1 MEKKIKCLLIDD
13 DPDDQDLFRYAL
25 QKIEFDIELFIADDG
40 AYAMEQLSDENF
52 LPDIIFIDLN
62 MPRLNGIECIREIKK
77 IDRLV
82 NIPAYI
88 YSTAH
93 EYQNEIDIKQMGIR
107 EYIEKP
113 NNVMEL
119 LPVLKK
125 IFGALQLTA

>member
-25 QKIEFDIELFIADDG
+25 QKIEFNIELFIADDG
-40 AYAMEQLSDENF
+40 AYAMEQFSDENF

-93 EYQNEIDIKQMGIR
+93 EDQNEIDIKQMGIR

-125 IFGALQLTA
+125 IFGSI